1 MSSAPVFDID
11 PAAFKADPYPV
22 MKEMRAVAPI
32 VSVPQLRSTLF
43 LDRDQMFT
51 AEKDVPVFSSANPQ
65 GIMTRL
71 MGRNMMKQDGEGH
84 MVERKA
90 LFTAFA
96 PRTVRDHW
104 VPLLRD
110 HATDLLDAMEQN
122 GRADLV
128 LDYAMPLS
136 GHLLRHVTGLSS
148 ATPQDIDR
156 WSQAMID
163 GIANY
168 AGDPEPEARCHAA
181 TAQIDAAVDTQ
192 ADQGAA
198 EDDKDMV
205 SCGLRNGLSPMQI
218 RNNVKLAISGGQN
231 EPRDVIAGLAWA
243 LLEHPKQKELVLS
256 GAVDWRQAFEEYVR
270 WISPIGMLPR
280 NVAQPTER
288 FGIDFE
294 PDEFVFFMLS
304 AGNRD
309 PSVFSDP
316 DRFDVT
322 RDTSAHVAFGA
333 GPHFC
338 AGAAASRALIAE
350 VALPMLFERF
360 PALRV
365 DGDVP
370 FDGWAFR
377 GPLRVPVD
385 VG

>member
-1 MSSAPVFDID
+1 MSTAPVFDID
-11 PAAFKADPYPV
+11 PAAFKADPYPI
-22 MKEMRAVAPI
+22 MELMRAVGPI
-32 VSVPQLRSTLF
+32 VHVPQLRSTLF

-90 LFTAFA
+90 LFTAFS

-110 HATDLLDAMEQN
+110 HASDLLDAIEAK
-122 GRADLV
+122 GAADLV
-128 LDYAMPLS
+128 IDYAMPLS
-136 GHLLRHVTGLSS
+136 GHLLRHVTGLSD
-148 ATPQDIDR
+148 AAPQDIDR

-163 GIANY
+163 GISNY

-181 TAQIDAAVDTQ
+181 TAQIDAAVDTR
-192 ADQGAA
+192 AALGAS
-198 EDDKDMV
+198 ENSNDMI
-205 SCGLRNGLSPMQI
+205 SCGLRAGLTPAQL

-243 LLEHPKQKELVLS
+243 LLEHPEQKNMVLS
-256 GAVDWRQAFEEYVR
+256 GVTDWRQAFEEYVR

-280 NVAQPTER
+280 NVAQPAER
-288 FGIDFE
+288 FGLTFE

-309 PSVFSDP
+309 PSVFVEP
-316 DRFDVT
+316 ARFDVT
-322 RDTSAHVAFGA
+322 RDTSNHVAFGA

-350 VALPMLFERF
+350 VALPMLFDRF
-360 PALRV
+360 PALRT
-365 DGDVP
+365 DGEVR

-377 GPLRVPVD
+377 GPVQVPVALA
-385 VG
+385 

>member
-1 MSSAPVFDID
+1 MSTAPVFDID
-11 PAAFKADPYPV
+11 PAAFKSDPYPI
-22 MKEMRAVAPI
+22 MEEMRAVAPI
-32 VSVPQLRSTLF
+32 VRVPQLRSTLF
-43 LDRDQMFT
+43 LDRNQMFT

-104 VPLLRD
+104 VPLLRE
-110 HATDLLDAMEQN
+110 HAKDLLDAMEAKGN
-122 GRADLV
+122 ADLV
-128 LDYAMPLS
+128 IDYAMPLS
-136 GHLLRHVTGLSS
+136 GHLLRHVTGLRE
-148 ATPQDIDR
+148 AMPRDIDR

-168 AGDPEPEARCHAA
+168 AGDPEPEARCRAA
-181 TAQIDAAVDTQ
+181 TAQIDAAVDART
-192 ADQGAA
+192 ALGAV
-198 EDDKDMV
+198 EDGKDMI
-205 SCGLRNGLSPMQI
+205 SCGLRAGLSPAQI

-243 LLEHPKQKELVLS
+243 LLEHPVQKDMVLS
-256 GAVDWRQAFEEYVR
+256 GVTDWRRAFEEYVR

-280 NVAQPTER
+280 NVAQPAER
-288 FGIDFE
+288 FGVTFE

-309 PSVFSDP
+309 PSVFDDP
-316 DRFDVT
+316 ERFDAT

-360 PALRV
+360 PDLRLT
-365 DGDVP
+365 GETR

-377 GPLRVPVD
+377 GPLHVPVD
-385 VG
+385 WH